1 MYSSFQEVDGVFKFA
16 TVKNSNDLEEIQ
28 KFLEDAINA
37 RYVITTIWFPFMHQ
51 CMKYAKIIEVYC
63 FASRF
68 NNFECLGNMGRWMT
82 KCIFPSLDFD
92 YSGVLTSWRQ
102 L

>member
-37 RYVITTIWFPFMHQ
+37 RYVMTTNWFPLMHQ
-51 CMKYAKIIEVYC
+51 CMKYAKNIEVYC
-63 FASRF
+63 LASRYLIT
-68 NNFECLGNMGRWMT
+68 FECLGNRGRWMT
-82 KCIFPSLDFD
+82 KCIFPLWA
-92 YSGVLTSWRQ
+92 LTI
-102 L
+102 LEF

>member
-37 RYVITTIWFPFMHQ
+37 RYVIKTIWFPFMHQ
-51 CMKYAKIIEVYC
+51 CMKYAKNIEVYC
-63 FASRF
+63 FASRY
-68 NNFECLGNMGRWMT
+68 LIT
-82 KCIFPSLDFD
+82 LSA
-92 YSGVLTSWRQ
+92 
-102 L
+102 